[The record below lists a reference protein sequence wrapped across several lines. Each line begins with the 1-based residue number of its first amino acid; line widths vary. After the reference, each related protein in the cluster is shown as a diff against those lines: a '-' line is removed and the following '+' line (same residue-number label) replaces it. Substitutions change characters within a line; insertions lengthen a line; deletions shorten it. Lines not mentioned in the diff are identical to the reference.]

1 MSDVFYHS
9 ISDQN
14 PVKIYSID
22 SNVLINM
29 SSYFYNGHCHDEIET
44 KKIIE
49 FILRVKNTNG
59 LLEYDNAINE
69 TCFNYTTNMLEPK
82 ALNGYMH
89 AIDSLIMYASPE
101 EVTRIESNYKPDM
114 RFNNA
119 CHIDSI
125 LNCNVVEYFLGANT
139 AFPHSR
145 AAFYLAYLY
154 NLQILDF
161 HRDSSLTGIN
171 KLKRF
176 YSFMVNEIGCVSS
189 LHLILA
195 QMLFVGN
202 SAALDTA
209 QRILKPKSK
218 YSFRDIIN
226 STMDMVHIQ
235 TAFIKQSAFAQCHQ
249 PCDFVIVAQDIGMI
263 ELCRV
268 IERTYLIFDGK
279 SSMTGYEF
287 QNNISEKYYTEWEL
301 FYNEISAELKDR
313 SSDFMIHDMDK
324 DKVMNSIIARIP
336 HLEHRVVVN

>member
-1 MSDVFYHS
+1 MSDIFYYN
-9 ISDQN
+9 ISNQN
-14 PVKIYSID
+14 PIKFYSID

-59 LLEYDNAINE
+59 VLEYDNAINE

-101 EVTRIESNYKPDM
+101 EVAGIKSNYKPDM

-119 CHIDSI
+119 CNIDSV
-125 LNCNVVEYFLGANT
+125 LNCNIVEYFLRANDVL
-139 AFPHSR
+139 AHGR

-154 NLQILDF
+154 NLQILDL
-161 HRDSSLTGIN
+161 HRNKSLSGIN
-171 KLKRF
+171 KLKGF
-176 YSFMVNEIGCVSS
+176 YGFMANEIGCVSG

-202 SAALDTA
+202 NKALDTA
-209 QRILKPKSK
+209 QRILKPKIK

-235 TAFIKQSAFAQCHQ
+235 TAFTKQAAFAQCHQ
-249 PCDFVIVAQDIGMI
+249 PCDYVIVAQDIGMI

-279 SSMTGYEF
+279 NSVTGYEF
-287 QNNISEKYYTEWEL
+287 RNNISEKYYAEWEL
-301 FYNEISAELKDR
+301 FYNEVSAELKDR
-313 SSDFMIHDMDK
+313 SARFMIHDIDK
-324 DKVMNSIIARIP
+324 DKVMNSIVAKIP
-336 HLEHRVVVN
+336 LLEQRVVIN